1 LSDPNNPHWGQKTQ
15 PKFPFGGKTPSTQSD
30 TVSPAAV
37 SGGFAANRLLG
48 NTNKH

>member
-1 LSDPNNPHWGQKTQ
+1 LSDPNPQWGQKNQ
-15 PKFPFGGKTPSTQSD
+15 PKFPFGGKAMSTQSD
-30 TVSPAAV
+30 TVNRAAV